1 MGYPPDAAGLVMM
14 PRGLAEATGMM
25 MAVVLVKRINAK
37 HVMLV
42 GIVFSVYGSYMLTQL
57 TLVVDQYALVLP
69 SIIQGAGI
77 GMLFVPLSSLAYATL
92 APEHATNAAAIF
104 NLSRT
109 IGSSMG
115 ISLASTIYTRSAQTQ
130 WNVLGENVTPYNP
143 QVDKWLSSLNMTMED
158 IQAPLVLEQLLQQQS
173 SMVGFLDT
181 FYFVMWCFIVIAP
194 LTFLIRSVK
203 NEKGDLVDERARM
216 NT

>member
-1 MGYPPDAAGLVMM
+1 MMEGLMGYPPDIAGLVMM
-14 PRGLAEATGMM
+14 PRGLAEAMGMM
-25 MAVVLVKRINAK
+25 TAVILVKFINAK
-37 HVMLV
+37 HVMLL
-42 GIVFSVYGSYMLTQL
+42 GIAFSVYGSYLLTQL
-57 TLVVDQYALVLP
+57 TLMVDQYALIIP

-92 APEHATNAAAIF
+92 APEHATNAASIF

-115 ISLASTIYTRSAQTQ
+115 ISLASTIYTRSSQTQ

-143 QVDKWLSSLNMTMED
+143 QVNEWLSSIQMTLD
-158 IQAPLVLEQLLQQQS
+158 DLQSPKVLEQLVQQQS

-181 FYFVMWCFIVIAP
+181 FHFVMWCFIFIAP
-194 LTFLIRSVK
+194 LLLLIKSSANNK
-203 NEKGDLVDERARM
+203 
-216 NT
+216 TTITH